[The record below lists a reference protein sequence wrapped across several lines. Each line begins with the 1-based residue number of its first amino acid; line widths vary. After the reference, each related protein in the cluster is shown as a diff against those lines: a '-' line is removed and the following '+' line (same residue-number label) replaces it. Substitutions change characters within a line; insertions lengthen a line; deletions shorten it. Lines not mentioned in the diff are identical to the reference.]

1 MAFVQTRT
9 IVKKNLQNAQ
19 FRKRKHIFLVLNIR
33 PSLRG
38 WGVEILEVRSFSP
51 FVVCMLSNSC
61 AYCQKIKFLP
71 LKVDHVF
78 ALEEAVALQ
87 AHRSA
92 VSYIN
97 EKEGHVI
104 LRELSTRL

>member
-1 MAFVQTRT
+1 MHKFVNENIYVSRVEYYAFL
-9 IVKKNLQNAQ
+9 KGFGGGN
-19 FRKRKHIFLVLNIR
+19 FR
-33 PSLRG
+33 G
-38 WGVEILEVRSFSP
+38 GSFSP
-51 FVVCMLSNSC
+51 LVVCMFSNSC
-61 AYCQKIKFLP
+61 TYCQNIKFLP

-78 ALEEAVALQ
+78 ALEEAVGLQ

-97 EKEGHVI
+97 EKKGHVM

>member
-1 MAFVQTRT
+1 
-9 IVKKNLQNAQ
+9 
-19 FRKRKHIFLVLNIR
+19 
-33 PSLRG
+33 
-38 WGVEILEVRSFSP
+38 
-51 FVVCMLSNSC
+51 MLSNSC

-97 EKEGHVI
+97 EKEGHVM